1 MTIKQ
6 YYIFYDIKIEDYNN
20 NISQFK
26 IIIKLVSILKYNI
39 KLKDWNIN
47 CINAVEN
54 IYDKIL
60 KSINL

>member
-6 YYIFYDIKIEDYNN
+6 YYIFCDIKIEDYNN

-26 IIIKLVSILKYNI
+26 IIIKLVSIPKYNI
-39 KLKDWNIN
+39 ELKNWNIN
-47 CINAVEN
+47 CINTVEN